1 MPSVTPESHKD
12 SRDCSCFKCKIKSIQ
27 LSPKATPTRTYRRQ
41 TRTPTPDPWG
51 GAQVRDERGMPL
63 LKANMDPITHK
74 DYENNRT
81 KYDQLRRE
89 MKASPEPNKES

>member
-1 MPSVTPESHKD
+1 MPSESPGTSSNQHGD
-12 SRDCSCFKCKIKSIQ
+12 DCSCFKCKIKSIQ
-27 LSPKATPTRTYRRQ
+27 LSPKATPSRTYRRQ

-51 GAQVRDERGMPL
+51 GSPVRDERGMPL

-81 KYDQLRRE
+81 KYDQLRRDLR
-89 MKASPEPNKES
+89 NKPKEA